1 MAKYKIINVSA
12 ASDKG
17 ERTIFLTD
25 VGRTLKPGE
34 AAFADSIQPATRA
47 MEKRKLLKIETGSFP
62 DVPILSKREE
72 ERLARSNP
80 ERRPS
85 RTVEAPPLP
94 PEPPAQRPA
103 EKRQEPP
110 TVPLPPPEEPP
121 AAEQGS
127 QPQEQGDGGSPEPFS
142 DESMGNDEGGGQ
154 RRGGRGR
161 KKQS

>member
-34 AAFADSIQPATRA
+34 EAVADSIQPATRA
-47 MEKRKLLKIETGSFP
+47 MEKRGLLKIESGSFP
-62 DVPILSKREE
+62 DTPLLSKQEE

-80 ERRPS
+80 QKRPS

-94 PEPPAQRPA
+94 PEPPPRRPA
-103 EKRQEPP
+103 DAKQEPP
-110 TVPLPPPEEPP
+110 TVPPPPPEESPP
-121 AAEQGS
+121 AEQGS
-127 QPQEQGDGGSPEPFS
+127 QSQEQGDGGSPEPFS
-142 DESMGNDEGGGQ
+142 DESMGNDEGGGH